1 MQCETFELVVLFRQ
15 FAFKC
20 TVVSELWVN
29 EHTVWQAGS
38 YIVGMNVFNYYSNVT
53 VSFVRFVS
61 MSETSEK
68 VSNYPVP
75 VLTEF

>member
-1 MQCETFELVVLFRQ
+1 M
-15 FAFKC
+15 
-20 TVVSELWVN
+20 N